1 MSDSVK
7 SFLKEWGLLILL
19 TFFVSSCRSFLAE
32 PRYIP
37 SGSMLPELQINDRL
51 IIEKLSLRNS
61 LPKRGDIVVFKS
73 PYSFDEKDFEFKLID
88 IVKEPPLVNY
98 LNLALEQYSDDKKRI
113 LNTRGQAFKTLNLDI
128 YGLSRQEIIQLLL
141 SDGKL
146 IKRPFLIYEE
156 EKVILGFNEIEY
168 AKQFI

>member
-1 MSDSVK
+1 MKKIIFYSY
-7 SFLKEWGLLILL
+7 LKCS
-19 TFFVSSCRSFLAE
+19 TCRKAAKWL
-32 PRYIP
+32 
-37 SGSMLPELQINDRL
+37 
-51 IIEKLSLRNS
+51 
-61 LPKRGDIVVFKS
+61 DI
-73 PYSFDEKDFEFKLID
+73 KDFEFQLID

-113 LNTRGQAFKTLNLDI
+113 FNTRGKAFKNLNLDN
-128 YGLSRQEIIQLLL
+128 YCLSREEIIQLLL

-168 AKQFI
+168 AKQFL